1 MHQGGLRFDG
11 LYQRLIELNWPLM
24 KLPPYDMR
32 SYSTI
37 SPRIKSVVYGSL
49 LEPRESGLPSSEG
62 EEAY

>member
-1 MHQGGLRFDG
+1 
-11 LYQRLIELNWPLM
+11 
-24 KLPPYDMR
+24 MR